1 MWRRLTFDRVFVNPV
16 LEDTFHSQFQPA
28 RLAVARGTGQ
38 WINLLGFIVNALT
51 WFQDPPS
58 RFACLV
64 CIVIYTAAT
73 PINYLPVT
81 NSVAFV
87 DAIYR
92 PITRLCSCFV
102 GLMPEKHFLF
112 AALHQVRVCAVAV
125 CGVIDIIFMVI
136 IIILMWLLLRKSSD
150 TLQLSLISFQG

>member
-38 WINLLGFIVNALT
+38 WINILGFIVNAVT

-64 CIVIYTAAT
+64 CVVIYLTAA
-73 PINYLPVT
+73 PINYLPIT

-87 DAIYR
+87 DTIYR
-92 PITRLCSCFV
+92 PITRLCACFV
-102 GLMPEKHFLF
+102 GFMPEKHFLF
-112 AALHQVRVCAVAV
+112 AALHQVRVCVIVVVVMCVWLLSALHQVRV
-125 CGVIDIIFMVI
+125 CVI
-136 IIILMWLLLRKSSD
+136 IVVCVCVYCLRC
-150 TLQLSLISFQG
+150 TR